1 MKKCRNCNCESV
13 ISFPHKGKT
22 ICAGKNKKPKI
33 KGDNVKLCLT
43 GKNGGSI
50 ETTGMEACLLSAA
63 LAFVASYYAEH

>member
-1 MKKCRNCNCESV
+1 MKPCLNCKSV

-33 KGDNVKLCLT
+33 KGDKVKLCMT

-50 ETTGMEACLLSAA
+50 EATPMESCLLSAA
-63 LAFVASYYAEH
+63 LSFCASYFAEH